1 MIMIQEITKDELLK
15 TLEKYV
21 AKAVASAS
29 EQIPPP
35 DQLLTRKEAA
45 EFLTISLATL
55 HAYTK
60 EGRIVG
66 QRLGGRLV
74 YRRSDLEKALK
85 TTVK

>member
-15 TLEKYV
+15 MLEKYV

-29 EQIPPP
+29 EQIPPQ

-55 HAYTK
+55 HTYTK